1 MYKIVDIKML
11 NYLYEKVYVKTN
23 YDNYLY
29 KKVYIGLWL
38 FPEMGVPQNGWLL
51 IENLAKIDDDWGY
64 PNFLEPPTYM

>member
-1 MYKIVDIKML
+1 MYKIVDIKRL

-29 KKVYIGLWL
+29 KKIYIGLWL

-51 IENLAKIDDDWGY
+51 IETLAKIDDDWGY
-64 PNFLEPPTYM
+64 PYFLEPPTYM